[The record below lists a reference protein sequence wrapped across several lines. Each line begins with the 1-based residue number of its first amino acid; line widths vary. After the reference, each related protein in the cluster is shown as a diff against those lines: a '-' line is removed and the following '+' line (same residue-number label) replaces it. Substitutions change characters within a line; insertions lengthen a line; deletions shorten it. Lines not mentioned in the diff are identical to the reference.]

1 MPVTFLKIGDKKF
14 SDISEFVNFLKEVQ
28 SEGKDL
34 WNIQLV
40 PTVSNHRSFKQFVES
55 ITEYGFSI
63 VEESGKLLLVSKQHG
78 KDTVYFYIFF
88 DDRNQIPLFLTDA
101 KKTDEL
107 PDILFDYLRKS
118 KDLSNIWISPI
129 EMKEIKDDLIKQYD
143 NLIITYFSAKR
154 SPNARF
160 SSHYRPNVERSIIY
174 RGIDGK
180 QVLDEME
187 FYYGVLPKILEMKIP
202 NGLSFKIDNKG
213 IITIREGDIAS
224 VFDIIER
231 LVRHISPI
239 KDAIGTSRYSITKVG
254 KKQFERIIQTPWSLA
269 FSNSFNDV
277 AIPNICQDIEQE
289 EWDFTLLEHSEIAAA
304 SPFSARIIDNMS
316 GSLFDISVHGRGIH
330 VYPVEKP
337 DIGSYMRFFEFVLE
351 SVDSMAMV
359 G

>member
-1 MPVTFLKIGDKKF
+1 MRFLNIRDKKF
-14 SDISEFVNFLKEVQ
+14 SDISEFVEFLKDVQ

-34 WNIQLV
+34 WNIQIV

-63 VEESGKLLLVSKQHG
+63 VEDAGKLLLVSKQHG
-78 KDTVYFYIFF
+78 TDIVYFYIFF
-88 DDRNQIPLFLTDA
+88 DDKNQIPLFLTDA

-129 EMKEIKDDLIKQYD
+129 EMKEIKDDLIKQYE

-154 SPNARF
+154 SPNAKF

-213 IITIREGDIAS
+213 IITIREGDISS
-224 VFDIIER
+224 VFDIIGR
-231 LVRHISPI
+231 LVRHVSPI

-269 FSNSFNDV
+269 FSNSFNEV
-277 AIPNICQDIEQE
+277 VIPNICQDIEQE
-289 EWDFTLLEHSEIAAA
+289 EWDFTLLDHSEIAVS
-304 SPFSARIIDNMS
+304 SPFSARIVDNMS
-316 GSLFDISVHGRGIH
+316 GSLFDISVYGQGIR

-351 SVDSMAMV
+351 SVDSMATV